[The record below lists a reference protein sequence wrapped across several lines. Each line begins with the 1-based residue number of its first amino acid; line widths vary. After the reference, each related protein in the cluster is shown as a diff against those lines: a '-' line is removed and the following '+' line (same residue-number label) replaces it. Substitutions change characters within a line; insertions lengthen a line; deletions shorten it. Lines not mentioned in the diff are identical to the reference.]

1 MFSLATARQYPFR
14 VSFEASD
21 ADDDAALAQRIIN
34 CAPVRDTAAE
44 AVAWS
49 LLAEFYRESERE
61 NEAEEADKRAA
72 AIYRAR
78 EIFVHGARE
87 ARVK

>member
-1 MFSLATARQYPFR
+1 MFSLATVSQYPFR

-44 AVAWS
+44 AE
-49 LLAEFYRESERE
+49 L
-61 NEAEEADKRAA
+61 
-72 AIYRAR
+72 
-78 EIFVHGARE
+78 
-87 ARVK
+87 